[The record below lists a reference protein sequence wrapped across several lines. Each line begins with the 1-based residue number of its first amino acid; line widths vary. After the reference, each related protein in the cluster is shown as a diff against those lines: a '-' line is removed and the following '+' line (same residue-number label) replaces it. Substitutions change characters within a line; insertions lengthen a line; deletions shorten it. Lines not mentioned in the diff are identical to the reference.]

1 MSIRRPKIR
10 YQHRHH
16 APQHAPCPH
25 CGTPGDRKQK
35 LTRTVRALAY
45 QTIVLIRVITAEYR
59 ARCACCTTFRTQV
72 EGIEPKAQYTN
83 AVREAVLD
91 RLLDDHMSLER
102 IQAALQRDFLL
113 DLSTGFIY
121 DCLRWKARQLDLAAY
136 RRWTLAEFSGTL
148 CLDEIHLGRLTLLLA
163 TDPLKDFPVAFAL
176 VSRNDQDHLTRF
188 LRQLRDHG
196 LHPQVVVTDGSSLY
210 PAVLAAVWPQAEHQL
225 CIFHVLHDLN
235 RYVLEAVSRLRKQ
248 LHRQA
253 GPGRGRRGRW
263 PKSQEDRRRRR
274 RELKQQAAFVFRHRY
289 LLVRRRAALGERE
302 RQTLRALLEY
312 VPAFRVL
319 RRFVDGVHQL
329 FDHAQTE
336 EQAWQRHAALQA
348 DRAFGAVPELVK
360 ARAALTAAKF
370 GKMVAF
376 LRSPVGTRV
385 RTNNHVER
393 MNRQLRHYEKVRYR
407 WRHAKAVVRFVAL
420 AVDRRWRAREEAAGP
435 QVFSPGGASAS
446 AGTGTPAPAGSP
458 AWEPPARVSA
468 AA

>member
-1 MSIRRPKIR
+1 MSILQPKTR

-16 APQHAPCPH
+16 APKHAPCPH

-45 QTIVLIRVITAEYR
+45 QTILLIRVTTAEYR
-59 ARCACCTTFRTQV
+59 ARCECCTTFRTQV

-121 DCLRWKARQLDLAAY
+121 DCLRWKARQLDLAVY

-148 CLDEIHLGRLTLLLA
+148 CIDEIHLGRLTLLLA

-176 VSRNDQDHLTRF
+176 VSRNDQDHLARF

-196 LHPQVVVTDGSSLY
+196 FHPRVVVTDGSSLY

-225 CIFHVLHDLN
+225 CIFHVMHDLN
-235 RYVLEAVSRLRKQ
+235 RYVLEAVCRLRKQ
-248 LHRQA
+248 LHRKA
-253 GPGRGRRGRW
+253 GTGRGRRGRW
-263 PKSQEDRRRRR
+263 PKSQEDRRRRH
-274 RELKQQAAFVFRHRY
+274 RELKQQATFVFRHRY

-302 RQTLRALLEY
+302 RQTLRTLLEY
-312 VPAFRVL
+312 LPALRVL

-348 DRAFGAVPELVK
+348 DSAFAAVPELVK
-360 ARAALTAAKF
+360 ARAGLTAAKF

-376 LRSPVGTRV
+376 LRSPLGARV

-407 WRHAKAVVRFVAL
+407 WRQAKAVVRFVVL
-420 AVDRRWRAREEAAGP
+420 AVDRLWRARGEAAGP
-435 QVFSPGGASAS
+435 HVFSPGGAREP

-458 AWEPPARVSA
+458 AWEPSAKVSPAA
-468 AA
+468 

>member
-1 MSIRRPKIR
+1 MSILRPKIR

-25 CGTPGDRKQK
+25 CGTPGDRQQK

-45 QTIVLIRVITAEYR
+45 QTIVLIRVTTAEYR
-59 ARCACCTTFRTQV
+59 ARGACCTTFRTQV
-72 EGIEPKAQYTN
+72 EGIEPKAPYTN
-83 AVREAVLD
+83 SVREAVLD

-113 DLSTGFIY
+113 DLSTGFLY

-148 CLDEIHLGRLTLLLA
+148 CLDEIHLGRRTLRLA
-163 TDPLKDFPVAFAL
+163 TDPLQDFPVAFAL

-188 LRQLRDHG
+188 LRQWRDHG
-196 LHPQVVVTDGSSLY
+196 FHPQVVVTDGSSWY
-210 PAVLAAVWPQAEHQL
+210 PAVLAAVWPQAEHPL
-225 CIFHVLHDLN
+225 CIFHVLHDRN
-235 RYVLEAVSRLRKQ
+235 RYVLEAVGRLRKQ

-274 RELKQQAAFVFRHRY
+274 REWKQPAAFVFRHRY

-302 RQTLRALLEY
+302 RQTLRTLLED
-312 VPAFRVL
+312 VPAFRVR

-348 DRAFGAVPELVK
+348 DRAFAAVPELVK
-360 ARAALTAAKF
+360 ARTALTAAKF

-393 MNRQLRHYEKVRYR
+393 MNRQLRH
-407 WRHAKAVVRFVAL
+407 
-420 AVDRRWRAREEAAGP
+420 
-435 QVFSPGGASAS
+435 
-446 AGTGTPAPAGSP
+446 
-458 AWEPPARVSA
+458 
-468 AA
+468 